1 MLVQLLFLLNILISV
16 AFITLLERK
25 VLGYIQLR
33 KGPNKVGL
41 IGLFQPF
48 ADAIKLFSKEML
60 MIKKSNYYMYM
71 LSPMFSMFIMI
82 MLWIFMIKVYNLFFS
97 ELLMLLILCFMS
109 VSVYFIMI
117 AGWSSN
123 SCYALIGSYRSIAQ
137 VISYEVSM
145 IIIMV
150 FYFLF
155 TESYSLKE
163 YLIMQKYID
172 FFFIMIP
179 MSFMFYISLLAEMN
193 RTPFDLAEGES
204 ELVSGFN
211 IEYSSGSF
219 AIIFISEYGMIM
231 FMNYLFCWMMFNM
244 DFLNFKSYLIYMFF
258 IFLVL
263 WIRGTFPRM
272 RYDKLMDLT
281 WVVFLP
287 SVLNLLGFNILN
299 KMSMYL
305 YICC

>member
-1 MLVQLLFLLNILISV
+1 MLIQLLFMLNILISV

-33 KGPNKVGL
+33 KGPNKVGFM
-41 IGLFQPF
+41 GLLQPF

-60 MIKKSNYYMYM
+60 LVKKSNYYLYM
-71 LSPMFSMFIMI
+71 LSPMFGMFIMI
-82 MLWIFMIKVYNLFFS
+82 MLWMFIIKIYNLFFS
-97 ELLMLLILCFMS
+97 EMVMLLILCFMS
-109 VSVYFIMI
+109 VSVYFIMF

-123 SCYALIGSYRSIAQ
+123 SCYALIGAYRSIAQ

-145 IIIMV
+145 ILIMI
-150 FYFLF
+150 FYFLL
-155 TESYSLKE
+155 TESFSLKE
-163 YLIMQKYID
+163 YLFMQKFTN
-172 FFFIMIP
+172 FFYVMIP
-179 MSFMFYISLLAEMN
+179 LSIIFYISLLAEMN

-244 DFLNFKSYLIYMFF
+244 NFMYMMSYLIYMIFL
-258 IFLVL
+258 FLVL

-272 RYDKLMDLT
+272 RYDKLMELT
-281 WVVFLP
+281 WLLFLP
-287 SVLNLLGFNILN
+287 SVLNLLIFNTMV
-299 KMSMYL
+299 KMSNYL
-305 YICC
+305 YFYY